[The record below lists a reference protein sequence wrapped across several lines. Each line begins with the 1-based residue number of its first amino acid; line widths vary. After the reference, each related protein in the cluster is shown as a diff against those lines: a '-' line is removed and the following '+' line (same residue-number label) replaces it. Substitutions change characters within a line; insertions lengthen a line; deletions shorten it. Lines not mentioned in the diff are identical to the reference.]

1 MILYILSTTRIPRMS
16 LEVEQGEKRP
26 VREKNGAAGPSRLQ
40 ESINRLPAKDQSL
53 NEMYDPPGS
62 K

>member
-1 MILYILSTTRIPRMS
+1 MS

-26 VREKNGAAGPSRLQ
+26 NGAVGPNRIK

-53 NEMYDPPGS
+53 NEMYDPPGTNLAQ
-62 K
+62 